1 MNTIYGKFIYELNKE
16 YEIDKRF
23 KISMC
28 KNGYHFCKELIN
40 VFNYYPLDSRVFE
53 IDTLDGEIIKKDDK
67 YCSRKIKLI
76 REINDTI
83 EYNKD
88 IDDNEDEFDI
98 YEIEQAID
106 ELYGNYIGNY

>member
-1 MNTIYGKFIYELNKE
+1 MRFENIEKIYDEIVSMDTEDKLDELVQW
-16 YEIDKRF
+16 
-23 KISMC
+23 
-28 KNGYHFCKELIN
+28 IN
-40 VFNYYPLDSRVFE
+40 NEDRLVE
-53 IDTLDGEIIKKDDK
+53 
-67 YCSRKIKLI
+67 
-76 REINDTI
+76 EINDTI

>member
-1 MNTIYGKFIYELNKE
+1 MKKGRIKAMRFENIEKVYDEIVSMDTEDKLDELVQW
-16 YEIDKRF
+16 
-23 KISMC
+23 
-28 KNGYHFCKELIN
+28 IN
-40 VFNYYPLDSRVFE
+40 NEERLVE
-53 IDTLDGEIIKKDDK
+53 
-67 YCSRKIKLI
+67 
-76 REINDTI
+76 EINDTI